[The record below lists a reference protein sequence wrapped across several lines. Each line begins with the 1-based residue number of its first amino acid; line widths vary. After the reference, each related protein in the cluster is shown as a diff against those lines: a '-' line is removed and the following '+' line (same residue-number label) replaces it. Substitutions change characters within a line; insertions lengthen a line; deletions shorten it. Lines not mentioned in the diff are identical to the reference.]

1 MQTPPAVSS
10 DGLLTQIQSDSLHLY
25 VYESR
30 QGALQAA
37 AQAVAA
43 EMRRLIATQG
53 RASGIFTA
61 LPSQR
66 EFLSALASAEG
77 INWTRVI
84 GFHLA
89 EYWGVEEEA
98 PQSLRRVLL
107 EQLVKRVPIVEFHG
121 LRGEASNARA
131 VCANYAKLL
140 QSRPPDFATLELSP
154 NGRLGTLSSILDAV
168 HDQPAVKL
176 IELDAAFRQQ
186 QLQTGAAATLSE
198 IPQRALSL
206 TLSTVMN
213 CPRLFVTTDAQIR
226 PGALRD
232 LLSGA
237 ASLLCTHPD
246 AHLFLDRSLIGV

>member
-61 LPSQR
+61 LPSQQ
-66 EFLSALASAEG
+66 EFLSALAIAEG

-121 LRGEASNARA
+121 LRGEASNAQA

-140 QSRPPDFATLELSP
+140 QSRSPDFATLELTE
-154 NGRLGTLSSILDAV
+154 NGGLGTIPSTSKTDDAT
-168 HDQPAVKL
+168 AVQL

-186 QLQTGAAATLSE
+186 QLLAGAAATLSE
-198 IPQRALSL
+198 IPHRALSL

-246 AHLFLDRSLIGV
+246 AHLFLDRPLIGV